1 MTVLHR
7 LLLMVART
15 CPFRF
20 SSITAYTNPLHI
32 KRCLN
37 VSKVP
42 LKSHLANQESETRW
56 LRKQLGN
63 LTDYLVT
70 LVRIPTVVDPA
81 DLHLRRITGTNTTLE
96 TGTQRITE
104 LDGNEDQR
112 VPAQVGGQV
121 IA

>member
-1 MTVLHR
+1 MR
-7 LLLMVART
+7 
-15 CPFRF
+15 
-20 SSITAYTNPLHI
+20 
-32 KRCLN
+32 RCLS

-42 LKSHLANQESETRW
+42 LKSHLANQESETKW
-56 LRKQLGN
+56 LRNQLGD

-81 DLHLRRITGTNTTLE
+81 DLHLRQITSTNTTLE

-104 LDGNEDQR
+104 LDDNEDQR
-112 VPAQVGGQV
+112 VPVQVGGQV